1 MKRDDWRDNRFG
13 VWGIVIRFLSGFFDF
28 FFLGRKWRY
37 FYYVVVR
44 IVKIMVVDDVRGIFK
59 DLDLVR
65 MWSSGD
71 RVRGVK
77 NYYYVFA
84 FGNMI

>member
-1 MKRDDWRDNRFG
+1 M
-13 VWGIVIRFLSGFFDF
+13 
-28 FFLGRKWRY
+28 
-37 FYYVVVR
+37 VVR
-44 IVKIMVVDDVRGIFK
+44 IVKITVVDDVRGIFK